1 MRFLVEKFNP
11 KCEFK
16 KEREYYGRK
25 KFNEAYGESDQL
37 ENFISLAQNKY
48 RTFYGVTLTLGNGNS
63 SNRYFA
69 FREGALEYYNT
80 ILNYVEEDPDYYYN
94 GSIVMNEF
102 STQLIPEEIK
112 SMEFLDEVEEI

>member
-11 KCEFK
+11 DDENYRPNLKQLIK
-16 KEREYYGRK
+16 
-25 KFNEAYGESDQL
+25 EAYGESDQL

-48 RTFYGVTLTLGNGNS
+48 RTFYSVTLTLGNGNS

-80 ILNYVEEDPDYYYN
+80 ILNYVEEDPNYYYN
-94 GSIVMNEF
+94 GSVVINEF
-102 STQLIPEEIK
+102 STQLVPEEIN
-112 SMEFLDEVEEI
+112 SMEFLDKMEEI